1 MLGKAALMVDL
12 MRRIW
17 SSAAANP
24 STDAGLLAF
33 RSLIIVHVSKAI
45 LVFLEIEFF

>member
-17 SSAAANP
+17 LSAAANP
-24 STDAGLLAF
+24 STDAGLLAY
-33 RSLIIVHVSKAI
+33 RSLIIVYVSKAI
-45 LVFLEIEFF
+45 LVFLEI